1 MSNNGTNAFLTIYV
15 NDLTEDV
22 WSESKHQLVDSGIIK
37 YRGENSIGFIFI
49 QNMNEI
55 YIYMVSSFYLSCMPV
70 KFCYFILKVLHYNK
84 TYHDKSFCKK

>member
-49 QNMNEI
+49 KNMNEI
-55 YIYMVSSFYLSCMPV
+55 WSLP
-70 KFCYFILKVLHYNK
+70 FI
-84 TYHDKSFCKK
+84 